1 MNEQLQL
8 IYKIS
13 FVALAGGY
21 GLYNS
26 GRVFELHR
34 TYFRL
39 MQQVPL
45 VERERYGWLE
55 DMPPVAALPSLANMR
70 NNLKRNRL
78 LLRLLLWGTPPEL
91 PASEEAI
98 ETLQR
103 LRKAVLHF
111 LFAFA
116 VLLASGVLL
125 LPFRMSWPFLLWPL
139 VVIPSWAA
147 LRPSPWKAVNHD
159 QS

>member
-8 IYKIS
+8 IYQIS

-26 GRVFELHR
+26 GRMFELHR
-34 TYFRL
+34 AYFRL

-55 DMPPVAALPSLANMR
+55 DMPPVAVLPSLANMR
-70 NNLKRNRL
+70 KNLKRNRL
-78 LLRLLLWGTPPEL
+78 LLRLLLWGTPL
-91 PASEEAI
+91 DLSAPAEAT
-98 ETLQR
+98 EMLQR
-103 LRKAVLHF
+103 LRRAILHF
-111 LFAFA
+111 LFALA
-116 VLLASGVLL
+116 VLFVSAFLL
-125 LPFRMSWPFLLWPL
+125 LPFAIGWPLLLWPL